1 MSGTLPGWLERLL
14 GVPQAGSGEGT
25 AWTLDHAWPLPG
37 GWWGVRVLVLLLVL
51 LVVGCYL
58 RRRSAPGL
66 GWRLLLAGLRL
77 TAFAGLLF
85 MLASLVLAL
94 HRTGLPYVVVLLD
107 TSASMDLAD
116 RYESDLEALV
126 QHRLQAVGHTGA
138 TRINLAKSLLLA
150 DEAQFLHEI
159 ARRYKLRL
167 YFVGEAAQVQGGT
180 VGELAALVREVE
192 AAGQASRL
200 GQAVREVLN
209 DLRGTPP
216 CAVVLLSDGINTE
229 GETLADA
236 AAYARRKGVPLF
248 TVALGS
254 DAPTRDLELADLL
267 VDEVVFVDDVV
278 NFEFKLT
285 ARGLAGRPVR
295 VVLREKSQREVLA
308 ELRVKAGPDGQA
320 QRLRLPYKPPE
331 VGEFEYTL
339 EVEPLADEVQTA
351 NNRQTRKVSVRKEQV
366 RVLLVQAYPNYEFRY
381 LKHLLEREP
390 TVKLSTV
397 LQEADLEYAEE
408 DRSALRSFPLKQDE
422 LFEYDVLI
430 FGDVNPAHLSS
441 SVLEHVRAFVSQRG
455 GGVVF
460 IAGPRYLPHAYR
472 QTPLEELFPI
482 DLSLPGA
489 EPVGRAGRPYQM
501 LPTEAGLALPTM
513 QLGDTLD
520 ETRDIWN
527 NLPPLYWALE
537 APALKPAARVLAEH
551 PHLTGPD
558 GRRLPLVAMHYV
570 GAGKVLFHAT
580 DETWRW
586 RWRVGDVFFAR
597 YWMQTV
603 RYLSRSKLLGG
614 ERTAELSTD
623 RREYRRGENVRL
635 RVRFADDRL
644 APADEKGVT
653 VVIERAGDEN
663 RRVVLRRSEHT
674 RGVFEG
680 LLVRP
685 ADGAYHAWV
694 AVPVLGG
701 TPAAAD
707 FQVVAPPGE
716 LAQTA
721 TDFAEMK
728 RAALASKGRSYTL
741 HNADRLLRELPP
753 GRQVKTEPLP
763 PVVLWNQW
771 PLLALVLAA
780 LVAEWA
786 LRKLKGMV

>member
-1 MSGTLPGWLERLL
+1 MSGTLPDWLERLL
-14 GVPQAGSGEGT
+14 GVPQAGTGEGT

-37 GWWGVRVLVLLLVL
+37 GWWGVRLLVL
-51 LVVGCYL
+51 FLALLVLGCYF
-58 RRRSAPGL
+58 RQRQAPGL
-66 GWRLLLAGLRL
+66 AWRTLLAGLRL
-77 TAFAGLLF
+77 TALAGLLL

-107 TSASMDLAD
+107 TSASMGLTD
-116 RYESDLEALV
+116 RYESDLEALAAERV
-126 QHRLQAVGHTGA
+126 ALVGLTGA

-150 DEAQFLHEI
+150 DDARLLEEI

-167 YFVGEAAQVQGGT
+167 YLVGEASQAQTGT
-180 VGELAALVREVE
+180 AKELAETVRRAEAVGE
-192 AAGQASRL
+192 ASRL
-200 GQAVREVLN
+200 GQAVRDVLN

-229 GETLADA
+229 GDTLADA

-285 ARGLAGRPVR
+285 ARGLAGRSVR
-295 VVLREKSQREVLA
+295 IVLREKNSREVLA

-320 QRLRLPYKPPE
+320 QRLRLPYKPQE
-331 VGEFEYTL
+331 VGDFEYTI
-339 EVEPLADEVQTA
+339 EAEPLTEEIQTA
-351 NNRQTRKVSVRKEQV
+351 NNRQTRSVSVRKEQI
-366 RVLLVQAYPNYEFRY
+366 RVLLVQAYPHYEFRY

-390 TVKLSTV
+390 TIRLSTV

-408 DRSALRSFPLKQDE
+408 DRSALRTFPLKQED

-430 FGDVNPAHLSS
+430 FGDVNPALLSS
-441 SVLEHVRAFVSQRG
+441 SVLEHVRAFVTQRG
-455 GGVVF
+455 GGVVI
-460 IAGPRYLPHAYR
+460 IAGPRYMPHAYR

-482 DLSLPGA
+482 DLPPAA
-489 EPVGRAGRPYQM
+489 ELLSRADRSFQM
-501 LPTEAGLALPTM
+501 LPTEAGLALPPM
-513 QLGDTLD
+513 QLGDTLE
-520 ETRDIWN
+520 ETREIWN
-527 NLPPLYWALE
+527 NLPPLYWLLE
-537 APALKPAARVLAEH
+537 VPALKPAARVLAEH
-551 PHLTGPD
+551 PQLTGPD
-558 GRRLPLVAMHYV
+558 GRRLPLVIMHYV
-570 GAGKVLFHAT
+570 GAGKVIFHAT

-586 RWRVGDVFFAR
+586 RYRVGDVFFAR
-597 YWMQTV
+597 YWMQTI
-603 RYLSRSKLLGG
+603 RYLSRTKLLGKD
-614 ERTAELSTD
+614 RTAELVTD

-635 RVRFADDRL
+635 RVRFIDDRL
-644 APADEKGVT
+644 APAEDQGVT
-653 VVIERAGDEN
+653 VVVERAGDES
-663 RRVVLRRSEHT
+663 RRVMLRRSEHS

-685 ADGAYHAWV
+685 ADGSYHAWV

-701 TPAAAD
+701 TPPSTD
-707 FQVVAPPGE
+707 FQVAAPPGE
-716 LAQTA
+716 LERVA

-728 RAALASKGRSYTL
+728 RAAVSSKGRAYTL
-741 HNADRLLRELPP
+741 HTAHRLLRDLPP

-763 PVVLWNQW
+763 PLVLWNQW
-771 PLLALVLAA
+771 PLLALVLGA

-786 LRKLKGMV
+786 LRKVEGMV

>member
-1 MSGTLPGWLERLL
+1 MSGTLPHWLERLL
-14 GVPQAGSGEGT
+14 GVPEAGSGEGT
-25 AWTLDHAWPLPG
+25 AWTLDHAWPLPW
-37 GWWGVRVLVLLLVL
+37 GWWGVRLLVLFLVL
-51 LVVGCYL
+51 LVLGCYL
-58 RRRSAPGL
+58 RRRTAPGM
-66 GWRLLLAGLRL
+66 GWRTVLAALRL
-77 TAFAGLLF
+77 TAFAGLLV
-85 MLASLVLAL
+85 MLANLVLAL

-116 RYESDLEALV
+116 RYESDLDALV
-126 QHRLQAVGHTGA
+126 TERLQAVGLPA
-138 TRINLAKSLLLA
+138 KTRINLAKSLLLA
-150 DEAQFLHEI
+150 DDARLLQEI

-167 YFVGEAAQVQGGT
+167 YLIGEATRVQAGT
-180 VGELAALVREVE
+180 PKQLAAVVRDAPADGE
-192 AAGQASRL
+192 ASRL

-216 CAVVLLSDGINTE
+216 CAVVLFSDGINTE

-254 DAPTRDLELADLL
+254 DAPTRDLELTDLL
-267 VDEVVFVDDVV
+267 VDEAVFVDDVV

-295 VVLREKSQREVLA
+295 IVLREKSERGVLA
-308 ELRVKAGPDGQA
+308 ELRLTAGPDGQA
-320 QRLRLPYKPPE
+320 QRLRLPYKPQQ
-331 VGEFEYTL
+331 VGDFEYTI
-339 EVEPLADEVQTA
+339 EAEPLADEVQSA
-351 NNRQTRKVSVRKEQV
+351 NNRQTRTVSVRKEQV
-366 RVLLVQAYPNYEFRY
+366 RVLLAQAYPNYEFRY
-381 LKHLLEREP
+381 LKHLFEREP

-408 DRSALRSFPLKQDE
+408 DRTALRTFPLKPEE

-430 FGDVNPAHLSS
+430 FGDVNPNLLSS
-441 SVLEHVRAFVSQRG
+441 SILEHVRDFVTQRG
-455 GGVVF
+455 GGIVF
-460 IAGPRYLPHAYR
+460 IAGPRYMPQAYR

-482 DLSLPGA
+482 DLAAPGA
-489 EPVGRAGRPYQM
+489 EVLARADRPFQM

-520 ETRDIWN
+520 ETRQIWS
-527 NLPPLYWALE
+527 NLPQLYWLLE
-537 APALKPAARVLAEH
+537 IPALRPAARVLAEH
-551 PHLTGPD
+551 SQLTGLD
-558 GRRLPLVAMHYV
+558 GRRLPMVAMHYV
-570 GAGKVLFHAT
+570 GAGKVIFHAT

-586 RWRVGDVFFAR
+586 RYRVGDVFFAR
-597 YWMQTV
+597 YWMQTI
-603 RYLSRSKLLGG
+603 RYLSRSKLLGKD
-614 ERTAELSTD
+614 RTAELSTD
-623 RREYRRGENVRL
+623 RREYRRGDNVRL
-635 RVRFADDRL
+635 RVRFTDDRL
-644 APADEKGVT
+644 APADDKGVT

-663 RRVVLRRSEHT
+663 RRIVLRRNEHA

-701 TPAAAD
+701 TPAATD

-716 LAQTA
+716 LSQVAA
-721 TDFAEMK
+721 DFAEMK
-728 RAALASKGRSYTL
+728 RAATASKGRAYTL
-741 HNADRLLRELPP
+741 QTADRLLRELPP

-763 PVVLWNQW
+763 PLVLWNQW

-786 LRKLKGMV
+786 LRKLKGML

>member
-1 MSGTLPGWLERLL
+1 MSGTLPKWLERFL
-14 GVPQAGSGEGT
+14 GIPQAASGEGT
-25 AWTLDHAWPLPG
+25 VWTLDHAWPLPW
-37 GWWGVRVLVLLLVL
+37 GWWGVALLGLLLVL
-51 LVVGCYL
+51 VVLGCYL
-58 RRRSAPGL
+58 RRHSPPGL
-66 GWRLLLAGLRL
+66 AWRALLAGLRL
-77 TAFAGLLF
+77 TALAGLLL

-107 TSASMDLAD
+107 TSASMDLTD
-116 RYESDLEALV
+116 RYESDQEALV
-126 QHRLQAVGHTGA
+126 RERLQTVGLSA
-138 TRINLAKSLLLA
+138 PTRINLARSLLLA
-150 DEAQFLHEI
+150 DDARLLQEL

-167 YFVGEAAQVQGGT
+167 YLVGEATVVQGGT
-180 VGELAALVREVE
+180 VQELAALVRDVE
-192 AAGQASRL
+192 ATGEASRL

-216 CAVVLLSDGINTE
+216 CAVVLISDGINTE

-295 VVLREKSQREVLA
+295 IVLREKSQRDVLA
-308 ELRVKAGPDGQA
+308 ELRLKAGPDGQA
-320 QRLRLPYKPPE
+320 QRLRLPYKPQE
-331 VGEFEYTL
+331 VGDFEYTL

-351 NNRQTRKVSVRKEQV
+351 NNRQTRSVSVRKEQV
-366 RVLLVQAYPNYEFRY
+366 RVLLAQAYPNYEFRY

-408 DRSALRSFPLKQDE
+408 DRSALRTFPLKQEE
-422 LFEYDVLI
+422 LFEYDVLL
-430 FGDVNPAHLSS
+430 FGDVNPALLSS
-441 SVLEHVRAFVSQRG
+441 SILEHVRSFVTQRG

-460 IAGPRYLPHAYR
+460 ISGPRYLPHAYR

-482 DLSLPGA
+482 DLAAPGA
-489 EPVGRAGRPYQM
+489 EPIARADRPYQM

-520 ETRDIWN
+520 ETREIWN
-527 NLPPLYWALE
+527 NLPQLYWVLE
-537 APALKPAARVLAEH
+537 TPSLKPAARVLAEH
-551 PHLTGPD
+551 PQLTGPD
-558 GRRLPLVAMHYV
+558 GRRLPLVTMHYV
-570 GAGKVLFHAT
+570 GAGKVIFHAT

-586 RWRVGDVFFAR
+586 RYRVGDVFFAR

-603 RYLSRSKLLGG
+603 RYLSRSKLLGKD
-614 ERTAELSTD
+614 RAAELATD

-635 RVRFADDRL
+635 RVRFTDDRL
-644 APADEKGVT
+644 APADDQGVT

-663 RRVVLRRSEHT
+663 RRLVLRRSEHA

-701 TPAAAD
+701 TPAATD

-716 LAQTA
+716 LAKVA
-721 TDFAEMK
+721 TDFVEMK
-728 RAALASKGRSYTL
+728 RAATASKGRAYTL
-741 HNADRLLRELPP
+741 HTAHQLLRDLPP

-763 PVVLWNQW
+763 PIVLWNQW
-771 PLLALVLAA
+771 PLLALVLGA

-786 LRKLKGMV
+786 LRKLKAMV